1 MSIITSLNKQATNLA
16 RKALRLGNDFVHPV
30 SDDSGNTPDYN
41 DPNSILSPDGHI
53 ELPHTAEWGPG
64 YPSTT
69 FLDPETG
76 LLTTKTEGN
85 PPLDEGTSIYDIY
98 ADRAARM
105 GDEPL
110 YTFKQDGDWHT
121 KTANETLADI
131 RAVAK
136 GLLHYGLKKGD
147 GVAFMC
153 RTSYDWDVFD
163 AAVMACGGVLATIY
177 DTDSAEQIR
186 NIVNNSDARL
196 LVVETTDMKAKADG
210 AETECPTL
218 EHIVCFETG
227 GLDEIK
233 AYGSGV
239 SDEALDARI
248 DSVQKTDLCSI
259 VYTSGSTAAP
269 KGVEMTHEHYCAT
282 AFNLPDY
289 MPELLHDKKN
299 TVLLFLPQAHSF
311 ARAINYICVASNLHI
326 YIAQGIK
333 TLTADLQV
341 AKPTI
346 MIVVP
351 RVLEKVYNAASQ
363 KAGHGAKGVA
373 FAAAVVAAQNYMK
386 EVSTKGKTGTLTKA
400 RRAAFDPVVY
410 ASLREVLGGRAK
422 WIVAGGAPLD
432 PELLAFFRGAGVPVY
447 EGYGLTETTAP
458 CAFNVL
464 GVPYH
469 QGSVGIAFPGFELR
483 IAEDGEIQVKGASVF
498 PKYHK
503 NGEATEDSFTEDG
516 WYKTGDLGRIDDDG
530 FLYIIGRKKDL
541 IITAG
546 GKNVSPGPIEDVIK
560 RCEFVSQALVLGD
573 KRPFISALI
582 TLDEEALRPWLESK
596 GLNRDMSM
604 EEASSNAA
612 VRAELQKWVDQA
624 SEGVSRPESVRK
636 FIILPEEF
644 TQENGLMTASMK
656 VIRPKV
662 IKRYATLLNTQM
674 YTKKK

>member
-1 MSIITSLNKQATNLA
+1 MSLFTSVKHQAVSLTQ
-16 RKALRLGNDFVHPV
+16 KALRLGGDFVHPV
-30 SDDSGNTPDYN
+30 SDDSSNGPDY
-41 DPNSILSPDGHI
+41 PEDGFPSSDELI
-53 ELPHTAEWGPG
+53 ALPHTDEWGPDR
-64 YPSTT
+64 PTTT
-69 FLDPETG
+69 FLDPATG
-76 LLTTKTEGN
+76 LLTTGTQGN
-85 PPLDEGTSIYDIY
+85 PPLDDGMSIYDIY

-110 YTFKQDGDWHT
+110 YTYKDDDGQWRT
-121 KTANETLADI
+121 TTANETLA
-131 RAVAK
+131 
-136 GLLHYGLKKGD
+136 D

-153 RTSYDWDVFD
+153 RTSYEWNITD
-163 AAVMACGGVLATIY
+163 AAVMACGGVLATVY

-196 LVVETTDMKAKADG
+196 LIVGTTDMREKADG
-210 AETECPTL
+210 AIEECPSL
-218 EHIVCFETG
+218 EHIICIETG
-227 GLDEIK
+227 GLDEIR
-233 AYGSGV
+233 AYGASV
-239 SDEALDARI
+239 SDEELDARI
-248 DSVQKTDLCSI
+248 ESIQKTDLCSI

-269 KGVEMTHEHYCAT
+269 KGVEMTHEHYCTT
-282 AFNLPDY
+282 ALNLPNY

-311 ARAINYICVASNLHI
+311 ARAINYIVVASDIHV

-333 TLTADLQV
+333 TLIADLQV
-341 AKPTI
+341 ARPSV

-363 KAGHGAKGVA
+363 KAGHGPKGVA

-386 EVSTKGKTGTLTKA
+386 ELSAKGHVSALTRT
-400 RRAAFDPVVY
+400 RRAAFDPLVY
-410 ASLREVLGGRAK
+410 KALRDVLGGRAK

-432 PELLAFFRGAGVPVY
+432 PELLAFFRGANVPVY

-458 CAFNVL
+458 CAFNPL

-469 QGSVGIAFPGFELR
+469 QGSVGIAFPGFDLR
-483 IAEDGEIQVKGASVF
+483 IAEDEEIQVRGTAVF

-503 NGEATEDSFTEDG
+503 NEEATEGSFTEDG
-516 WYKTGDLGRIDDDG
+516 WYHTGDLGRLDHDG
-530 FLYIIGRKKDL
+530 FLYITGRKKDL

-546 GKNVSPGPIEDVIK
+546 GKNVAPGPIEEVIQ

-573 KRPFISALI
+573 KRPFISALV
-582 TLDEEALRPWLESK
+582 TLDEETLRPWLESK
-596 GLNRDMSM
+596 GLDRDMSL
-604 EEASSNAA
+604 EDAANNAA
-612 VRAELQKWVDQA
+612 VRAEVQKWVDQA
-624 SEGVSRPESVRK
+624 NEGVSRAESVRK

-662 IKRYATLLNTQM
+662 IRRYATLLNTQM
-674 YTKKK
+674 YTKRK